1 MGVSIRDAEVTNG
14 GKLVGGDDNSVH
26 IKTETHNHPVTQT
39 KLSVL
44 FDSLKENLSKKSKL
58 IVYQRN

>member
-44 FDSLKENLSKKSKL
+44 FDSLKKK
-58 IVYQRN
+58 I